1 MVSAITVCLG
11 YPISCTK
18 IPIKEP
24 APAEINASDIA
35 STLDS
40 GRSVRELDNNPPDGS
55 RSTPLAEP
63 TSLPALVIPNE
74 GTQASQDASPEP
86 DIPLSVHHTRS
97 SPSHPP
103 SPTEENPIGE
113 KTPEVPPREDT
124 PPGEP
129 IPLSEA
135 LRMVVAMR
143 LQCDR
148 QTQDERV
155 DPVLQDNLSKVIMLP
170 PLLQVTS
177 PEAVVKEVASTE
189 RVKIRQDLFNAAKPS
204 LEVRFAQHQ
213 ADLNEKVQRV
223 REEYLALHERWSIQC
238 GKLDDIARAI
248 ALQEAAATAGRTTRR
263 SAASMGDAV
272 RSDLEMEQIIA
283 SLGNEELTDANHLGA
298 KNAAKIPDMISVTTG
313 EVEFYYDD
321 TNNEIENPSQFY
333 VPHTH
338 VADWTD
344 EEITTLVEK
353 FAEFPKQF
361 GIIADFLPNKTS
373 AECVAFYYLHKHKHI
388 DFRKVVARRAAS
400 KRRRGGRKHKSNA
413 LLTDIMKHDD
423 EVHAGSASGTR
434 RKTVPLPGE
443 TRRGRRS
450 ANHDKQ
456 TPTETSTPEPDS
468 VDGRK
473 RKRRTTAKAV
483 PSADQDLTNEEGV
496 SALFQTIN
504 PSYSMFAGC

>member
-1 MVSAITVCLG
+1 MHT
-11 YPISCTK
+11 
-18 IPIKEP
+18 
-24 APAEINASDIA
+24 
-35 STLDS
+35 
-40 GRSVRELDNNPPDGS
+40 
-55 RSTPLAEP
+55 TPLAKP
-63 TSLPALVIPNE
+63 TSLPALVIPSE
-74 GTQASQDASPEP
+74 ATQAPQEGSPEP
-86 DIPLSVHHTRS
+86 DIPLAAQHTRNS
-97 SPSHPP
+97 VSHPP
-103 SPTEENPIGE
+103 SPMEEISLGE
-113 KTPEVPPREDT
+113 TPVEIPPRDET

-155 DPVLQDNLSKVIMLP
+155 DPVLQDNLSKVMILP
-170 PLLQVTS
+170 PLAQVTS
-177 PEAVVKEVASTE
+177 PEAVVKEVGNTE
-189 RVKIRQDLFNAAKPS
+189 RVKIREDLFIAAKPS
-204 LEVRFAQHQ
+204 LEVRFAQRQ
-213 ADLNEKVQRV
+213 ADLTEKVQHV

-344 EEITTLVEK
+344 KEITTLVEK

-413 LLTDIMKHDD
+413 LLTDILKHDD

-483 PSADQDLTNEEGV
+483 ASAELDLTNEEGA
-496 SALFQTIN
+496 STL
-504 PSYSMFAGC
+504 PSRMDRRYSFLFAGC